1 MDNGSHNFQETPQN
15 EQQPQRAPKKPKN
28 SGWKQIAIVAVVAAL
43 IGGGVGGGTAYLAIN
58 HSQSLGVTDTSGKDG
73 TTKIR
78 LLYTSDAADE
88 EGSARLGRL
97 PFNKQTKN
105 TLNRQVAT

>member
-58 HSQSLGVTDTSGKDG
+58 HSQSLGVPIRQGKPVRPRFP
-73 TTKIR
+73 TFLLMKAVHRNKPLRR
-78 LLYTSDAADE
+78 LKALSFP
-88 EGSARLGRL
+88 L
-97 PFNKQTKN
+97 
-105 TLNRQVAT
+105 

>member
-58 HSQSLGVTDTSGKDG
+58 HSQSLGVTDTSGKAG
-73 TTKIR
+73 TTKI
-78 LLYTSDAADE
+78 SNVSVNE
-88 EGSARLGRL
+88 SSASEQAFAKVKGA
-97 PFNKQTKN
+97 
-105 TLNRQVAT
+105 VVSVV